1 MKLSLKSLRE
11 VNKLTQ
17 KELAEKVGLSRKTI
31 VRYETGKTVPSI
43 LEAYKLA
50 DALEV
55 SIDDLVCGM
64 LKIY

>member
-17 KELAEKVGLSRKTI
+17 KELSEKVGLSRKTI
-31 VRYETGKTVPSI
+31 VRYENGQTIPNIV
-43 LEAYKLA
+43 EAYKLS